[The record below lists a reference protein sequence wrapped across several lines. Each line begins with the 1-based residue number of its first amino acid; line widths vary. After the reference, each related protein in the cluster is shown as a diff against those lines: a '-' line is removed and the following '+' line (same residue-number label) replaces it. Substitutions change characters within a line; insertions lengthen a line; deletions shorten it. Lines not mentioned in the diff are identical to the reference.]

1 MLTMTC
7 QSSLLIRALNELF
20 LPVCTL
26 EFDFQV
32 PRQLQF
38 IWLHAR
44 ETALLYFSGSTA
56 LLKGRHTVLKKGLF
70 IPFYSILFHMTVS
83 KSIHVFYAESKPEK
97 KCISSAN
104 NLTEAQKRHQKYQPL
119 CLCTLCYE
127 FVLQHH
133 AALKCHIQR
142 WRSWYAEKRIQQK
155 HSRLDA
161 CHEAGAINH
170 KEWSCFYLITKGL
183 CAVFVPVAVVCSS
196 MSFSTLCSP
205 VFLHCKVLYCSS
217 NCFGP
222 LDAWEINDAV
232 QNLYEFISRP

>member
-1 MLTMTC
+1 MISLVPGDSHLSVCWPVWALRLFMQELFVFWMLTMTC

-44 ETALLYFSGSTA
+44 ETALPYFSGSTA

-97 KCISSAN
+97 N
-104 NLTEAQKRHQKYQPL
+104 
-119 CLCTLCYE
+119 
-127 FVLQHH
+127 
-133 AALKCHIQR
+133 
-142 WRSWYAEKRIQQK
+142 
-155 HSRLDA
+155 
-161 CHEAGAINH
+161 
-170 KEWSCFYLITKGL
+170 
-183 CAVFVPVAVVCSS
+183 
-196 MSFSTLCSP
+196 
-205 VFLHCKVLYCSS
+205 VFLQQIISLKHKRDTKNISLYVFAHCVMSL
-217 NCFGP
+217 CF
-222 LDAWEINDAV
+222 NTM
-232 QNLYEFISRP
+232 QH